1 MITFS
6 IKSFCIL
13 LMLEFAQ
20 NSAKVNNT
28 IAELQDAYT
37 PFENIEILNREK
49 RDSNIG
55 KLLM

>member
-1 MITFS
+1 
-6 IKSFCIL
+6 
-13 LMLEFAQ
+13 MLEFAQ

-37 PFENIEILNREK
+37 PFENIEILKREK

-55 KLLM
+55 RL